1 MNYNLNSGTTTYEIF
16 DKNYYNVHDTGSSLG
31 TISNEAFSTNN
42 RNILGSDDRTQVS
55 NPKTNPYSATAL
67 LYSIWLIGNNTVE
80 MQGTAFLQGD
90 DIVLTAAH
98 CVYADVTT
106 EESGYEDS
114 TYNPRFADLVLLYF
128 GCESIYDFYEGEN
141 YDYYAEA
148 EEINIEYAYFNNE
161 DARHDWALLVINQN
175 YGQTLGWYSRKSNW
189 FVQDS
194 TVFTYGY
201 PGDKAFGTMWQS
213 SGLMH
218 GYDWDFYEY
227 TVDTYH
233 GQSGSPIFE
242 TDPNGDVY
250 MVAIHVSG
258 GDNYNKGIK
267 INSLIFAY
275 ITSFGSSYHGNYTY
289 EYLSFEILGKSG
301 TTWSIKICNNSSH
314 YREVFYNSKMCF
326 DNDAQNWQNLNNIVT
341 IYVVPYQYSIV
352 TIKENWF
359 ATTICCSYIYNGNR
373 AITYA
378 NNLNSSNHTLSQHYN
393 LKSIS

>member
-1 MNYNLNSGTTTYEIF
+1 MLVAFWFVGTY
-16 DKNYYNVHDTGSSLG
+16 KVP
-31 TISNEAFSTNN
+31 A
-42 RNILGSDDRTQVS
+42 
-55 NPKTNPYSATAL
+55 
-67 LYSIWLIGNNTVE
+67 
-80 MQGTAFLQGD
+80 QGTAFLQGD
-90 DIVLTAAH
+90 NIVLTAAH
-98 CVYADVTT
+98 CVYGDPTT
-106 EESGYEDS
+106 SESGYEDNI
-114 TYNPRFADLVLLYF
+114 YNPRFADCVFLYF
-128 GCESIYDFYEGEN
+128 GCENVYDYLEGED
-141 YDYYAEA
+141 YDYYTEV

-161 DARHDWALLVINQN
+161 DARHDWALLVIDENF
-175 YGQTLGWYSRKSNW
+175 GQTLGWYSRKSNW

-201 PGDKAFGTMWQS
+201 PGDKAFGTMWEC
-213 SGLMH
+213 SGQMH
-218 GYDWDFYEY
+218 AYDWDFYEY
-227 TVDTYH
+227 TIDTYG

-242 TDPNGDVY
+242 TDSNGDVY
-250 MVAIHVSG
+250 MVGIHVRG
-258 GDNYNKGIK
+258 GTNYNKAIK